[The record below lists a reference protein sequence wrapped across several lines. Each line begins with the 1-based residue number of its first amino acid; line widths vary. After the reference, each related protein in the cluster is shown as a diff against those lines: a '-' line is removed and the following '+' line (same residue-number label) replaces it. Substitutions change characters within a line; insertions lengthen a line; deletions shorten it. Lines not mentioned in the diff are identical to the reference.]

1 MSFDH
6 FALENEISSVTRMDQ
21 PLSTKGPVARWQ
33 RKALETSSNSHQAGA
48 NASGLNSSSTGKIVK
63 FFFFVLEIIAT
74 IIDIYMKL
82 QEMEVKSSTY
92 QAPADFLLETLP
104 SLYRVRKD

>member
-1 MSFDH
+1 MSFDQ

-48 NASGLNSSSTGKIVK
+48 NASGLNSSATGN
-63 FFFFVLEIIAT
+63 IIKSL
-74 IIDIYMKL
+74 IDFYNND
-82 QEMEVKSSTY
+82 Y
-92 QAPADFLLETLP
+92 
-104 SLYRVRKD
+104 